1 MQDFI
6 QYIKDFEG
14 KALILSHQNSDAD
27 AVATAIALSRG
38 IKKLNNKIK
47 LQLGASKSISR
58 VGNQILEKFGENI
71 EIDPEV
77 DADLIIIIDTS
88 NLNQLAPLDTV
99 LIKSDAC
106 KVVIDHHAEH
116 EDTQSIADFYIVD
129 ENASSCTELIYLFFK
144 ESGIAIDIEV
154 GEAILIG
161 ILADTAHFKYASPK
175 TLGIVNEILALEGFD
190 YYKVLKIL
198 QTPRNASKRIAH
210 LKAAQRI
217 NITRVNDWVVVTSY
231 VSSYNSS
238 AAQSLLY
245 LGADISFVASI
256 EKNEVQVSSRAT
268 PYFLNKTGI
277 HLGRDIMP
285 KIGRSI
291 NGGGGG
297 HAGAAGAKGEGKD
310 VGDILKKCVGIVAEE
325 LS

>member
-27 AVATAIALSRG
+27 AVATSIALSRG

-47 LQLGASKSISR
+47 LQLGASTSISR

-106 KVVIDHHAEH
+106 KAVIDHHAEH
-116 EDTQSIADFYIVD
+116 EDTKSIADFYIVD
-129 ENASSCTELIYLFFK
+129 EDASSCTELIYLFFK
-144 ESGIAIDIEV
+144 ESGIAIDIEI

-161 ILADTAHFKYASPK
+161 ILADTAHFKFASPK

-198 QTPRNASKRIAH
+198 QMPGDVSKRIAH

-238 AAQSLLY
+238 AAQSLLS

-256 EKNEVQVSSRAT
+256 EKNAVQVSSRAT
-268 PYFLNKTGI
+268 PYFLGKTGV

-285 KIGRSI
+285 KIGRII

-297 HAGAAGAKGEGKD
+297 HAGAAGAKGEGKN
-310 VGDILKKCVGIVAEE
+310 VEDILKKCVGIVAEE